1 MGDNVSLI
9 DGHIDEIDSCKLCG
23 AQLVAGELKL
33 CKACENK
40 TEAFINSI
48 EMALDYNM
56 PVTDKELAHY
66 RKLLNIIYK
75 S

>member
-9 DGHIDEIDSCKLCG
+9 DGHIDDINSCKLCG
-23 AQLVAGELKL
+23 VQLGAEELKL

-48 EMALDYNM
+48 EMALDYNI
-56 PVTDKELAHY
+56 PITDEEVKHY
-66 RKLLNIIYK
+66 RKLLNIL
-75 S
+75 